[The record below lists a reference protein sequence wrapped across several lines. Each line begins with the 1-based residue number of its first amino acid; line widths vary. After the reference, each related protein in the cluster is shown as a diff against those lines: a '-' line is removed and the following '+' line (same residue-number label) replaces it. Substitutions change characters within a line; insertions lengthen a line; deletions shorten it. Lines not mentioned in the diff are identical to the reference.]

1 MYETLPDRYRIER
14 LLREGSVASVFL
26 AHDMR
31 LDRQV
36 AIKVLRPESASSC
49 NLTRFQAEV
58 RMAAR
63 LQHPHLVSLIDSGVL
78 SGLPYFV
85 MPYIA
90 GKTLSDRLLLES
102 QLPLDE
108 AVRIASQ
115 VASALDYVHRQGVV
129 HRDIKPD
136 NIMLHE
142 GSALISDLGIALS
155 ATPIGEGGAAVRAG
169 RLTEQGVCVGTPQY
183 MSPEQALGE
192 AAIDG
197 RSDIYSLG
205 CVLYEMLTGAPPF
218 AGPTCQFSIAKTVME
233 APVAPRVFRDTIP
246 HSTEEVVLKALAK
259 LPVDRFRTAGEFSCA
274 LATSTNGAKSE
285 RKLSEAARIDD
296 RLRPS

>member
-1 MYETLPDRYRIER
+1 MHETLTDRYRIER

-26 AHDMR
+26 AHDMH

-63 LQHPHLVSLIDSGVL
+63 LQHPHLLSLIDSGAF

-115 VASALDYVHRQGVV
+115 VASALDYMHRQGVV

-155 ATPIGEGGAAVRAG
+155 ATPIGEGEAGRAG
-169 RLTEQGVCVGTPQY
+169 RLTEQGMSVGTPQY

-246 HSTEEVVLKALAK
+246 RSTEEVVLKALAK
-259 LPVDRFRTAGEFSCA
+259 LPVDRFRTACEFLYA
-274 LATSTNGAKSE
+274 LAASTNGAKSE
-285 RKLSEAARIDD
+285 GKSSEAARIDD